1 MKHAIVVG
9 SGAGGAMAA
18 RELQGAFS
26 VTILEEGRAF
36 RPFHHDLE
44 KLGRLRRTRLFV
56 DERMIRALFPP
67 MRVSRVDD
75 RMALVRGSCIGGT
88 TTLATANALR
98 CDEALRELGLDL
110 DRELLSLEQE
120 LAPSTAHATSWRPA
134 TRRLFS
140 ACSDLGL
147 EPRATPKLVD
157 YARCRRCGRCVLG
170 CPYGAKWDARV
181 LLEQACSAGARLVTG
196 VRVESIALEH
206 GPGAGRAPARA
217 KGVVVRA
224 GGRRRLMPADLVVL
238 AAGGLGTP
246 AILEASGVHT
256 EPRLFVDPVVCVAA
270 SVPGARLQREV
281 PMPFIVDRG
290 AFIVS
295 PYFDHLS
302 YFFDPAWRRPSSE
315 IVSLMVKFADA
326 ESGRVTPRRVRK
338 RLTGRDRRV
347 AGEALEVC
355 TEVFAR
361 MGVPRDA
368 LFLGTLNAGHPGGTL
383 PLTATS
389 VRGVHDDRL
398 PGNLYVAD
406 ASLLPR
412 SLGKPP
418 MLTIMALAKRVA
430 AASRAALL

>member
-1 MKHAIVVG
+1 MKRAVVVG

-36 RPFHHDLE
+36 RPFHHDLDT
-44 KLGRLRRTRLFV
+44 LDRLRATRLFV
-56 DERMIRALFPP
+56 DERMIQALFPP
-67 MRVSRVDD
+67 MRVSRVGD
-75 RMALVRGSCIGGT
+75 RMVLVRGSCTGGT
-88 TTLATANALR
+88 TALATANALR
-98 CDEALRELGLDL
+98 CDDALRELGLDL
-110 DRELLSLEQE
+110 DEEFLSLEEE
-120 LAPSTAHATSWRPA
+120 LVPSTAHARSWRPA

-140 ACSDLGL
+140 ACHELGL
-147 EPRATPKLVD
+147 EPQATPKLVD

-170 CPYGAKWDARV
+170 CPCGAKWDSRV
-181 LLEQACSAGARLVTG
+181 LLEQACSAGARLMTS
-196 VRVESIALEH
+196 VRVESVALEH
-206 GPGAGRAPARA
+206 GRGTRRPSARA
-217 KGVVVRA
+217 LGVVVRA
-224 GGRRRLMPADLVVL
+224 GGRRRLVPADLVVL

-246 AILEASGVHT
+246 AILEASGVRT
-256 EPRLFVDPVVCVAA
+256 EPRLFVDPVLCVAA
-270 SVPGARLQREV
+270 VVPEARLHREV
-281 PMPFIVDRG
+281 PMPFVVDRG

-302 YFFDPAWRRPSSE
+302 HFFNPAWRRPSSR

-326 ESGRVTPRRVRK
+326 ESGRVTPRRVHK
-338 RLTGRDRRV
+338 GLTGRDRRV
-347 AGEALEVC
+347 VGEALEIC

-389 VRGVHDDRL
+389 VQGVHDGRL
-398 PGNLYVAD
+398 PANLYVAD
-406 ASLLPR
+406 ATLLPR

-418 MLTIMALAKRVA
+418 MLTIMALAKRVT